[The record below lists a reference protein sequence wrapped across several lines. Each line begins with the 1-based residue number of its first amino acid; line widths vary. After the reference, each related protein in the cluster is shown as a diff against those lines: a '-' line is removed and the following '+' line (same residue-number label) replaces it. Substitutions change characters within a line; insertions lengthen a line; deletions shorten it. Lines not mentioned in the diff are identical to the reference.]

1 MQVLTAMF
9 GAGFDLALLMLALV
23 GVYLGHRLVCGIRV
37 YLKFRGPWLVNCPET
52 REAAVVE
59 VAARCAGMQ
68 AIWDKRSLRLCE
80 CSRWPVR
87 GDCRQECLRQIEA
100 RPAKLK
106 FSATCGASQTG
117 FIS

>member
-9 GAGFDLALLMLALV
+9 GAGFDLALLMLALTI
-23 GVYLGHRLVCGIRV
+23 VYLAHRLVCGMRV
-37 YLKFRGPWLVNCPET
+37 FFKFRGPRLVNCPET

-59 VAARCAGMQ
+59 VAAKCAGMQ

-87 GDCRQECLRQIEA
+87 RACRQQCLRQIEA
-100 RPAKLK
+100 RGAELK
-106 FSATCGASQTG
+106 YSAACGASQTG
-117 FIS
+117 FTS